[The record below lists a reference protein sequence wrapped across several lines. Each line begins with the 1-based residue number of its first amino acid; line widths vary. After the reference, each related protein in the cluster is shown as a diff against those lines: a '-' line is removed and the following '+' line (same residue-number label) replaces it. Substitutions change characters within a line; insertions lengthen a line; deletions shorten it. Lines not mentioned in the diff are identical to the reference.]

1 MIISALLGAISWVG
15 AFQATR
21 ESYHY
26 GISTGAIPNLH
37 IKENLLEAVSG
48 APVPWHFRSKLTGHV
63 G

>member
-1 MIISALLGAISWVG
+1 MIISALLGAISWVA

-26 GISTGAIPNLH
+26 GISAGVIPNLH
-37 IKENLLEAVSG
+37 IKENLLEAFSG
-48 APVPWHFRSKLTGHV
+48 GPVPWHFRSKLSGRV